1 MQELLKLQELETKE
15 VVVMAASSSSCN
27 NNSCNGSALN

>member
-15 VVVMAASSSSCN
+15 VVVMAFSTSSCN
-27 NNSCNGSALN
+27 SNSCNSSTLN